1 MFEKLVTFVTTNN
14 NNTRGRGRWARMPT
28 PVLEPLQISYHL
40 GSLCGA
46 GFLTYICGGR
56 SHGNAPVHVRSL
68 APLAL
73 ATELVTRQVNVIVA
87 GGGCVADGEPPEV

>member
-1 MFEKLVTFVTTNN
+1 MW
-14 NNTRGRGRWARMPT
+14 GS
-28 PVLEPLQISYHL
+28 VL
-40 GSLCGA
+40 
-46 GFLTYICGGR
+46 T
-56 SHGNAPVHVRSL
+56 GNAPVHVRSL